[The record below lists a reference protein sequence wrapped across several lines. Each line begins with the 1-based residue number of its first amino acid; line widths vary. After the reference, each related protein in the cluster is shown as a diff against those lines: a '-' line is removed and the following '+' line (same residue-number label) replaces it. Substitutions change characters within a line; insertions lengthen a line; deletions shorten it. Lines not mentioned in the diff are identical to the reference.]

1 MPRGALEAAAM
12 GVALRCGPLIA
23 GRRLTAR
30 QSGLVRADVMHLIHV
45 LGLPAERRGEAA
57 GPRSGAGA
65 GGRPDAAWLDA
76 CLVAA
81 MEAGMSWEEICAV
94 VNRRAYRPQAPWL
107 ADAPLEVDRD

>member
-30 QSGLVRADVMHLIHV
+30 QRGLVRADVMRLIHV
-45 LGLPAERRGEAA
+45 LGLPAERRGEA
-57 GPRSGAGA
+57 S

-76 CLVAA
+76 CLVACLD
-81 MEAGMSWEEICAV
+81 AGMPWDEITAV
-94 VNRRAYRPQAPWL
+94 VNRRAYRPGAAWL
-107 ADAPLEVDRD
+107 ADAPLEVERD